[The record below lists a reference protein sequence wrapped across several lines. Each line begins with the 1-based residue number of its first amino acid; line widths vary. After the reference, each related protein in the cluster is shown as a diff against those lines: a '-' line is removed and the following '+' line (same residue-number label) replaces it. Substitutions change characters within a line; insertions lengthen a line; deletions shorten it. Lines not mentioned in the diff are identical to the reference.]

1 MKAQRKIT
9 RDEVMK
15 VAVLAR
21 LEAGEEEVERLARS
35 LGAILGYM
43 EKLEELD
50 TTGVEPLAHIL
61 DLSDVMR
68 PDEAVPPAPRQEYLS
83 GAPRSRDGFFL
94 VPAVIE

>member
-1 MKAQRKIT
+1 MKAEHKIT

-15 VAVLAR
+15 VAALAR
-21 LEAGEEEVERLARS
+21 LEAPDEEMESLARS

-50 TTGVEPLAHIL
+50 TAGVEPLAHVL

-68 PDEAVPPAPRQEYLS
+68 PDEAALPAPRGEYLAD
-83 GAPRSRDGFFL
+83 APRCRDGFFL